1 MSQAAK
7 PLPRLPRGWSRVCH
21 ETGLFLRSIG
31 LGILVTACQGF
42 FTNNFLEPEKVAVR
56 QSRVT
61 TFLRALIHVLPLGL
75 AIFEIILNLKG
86 HYVGATFDK
95 QNYLQFVAKAHEISM
110 QASLATIVLSYIRHQ
125 IGTGAGMPFGA
136 MLGALQFFQVS
147 YLWSVEFWSAI
158 LSKKFQLRKKI
169 CFAVLILLCVVI
181 AATAG
186 PSSANLLIAQ
196 QGIWPEKSNYLAIN
210 ATFADIWPNRLDGE
224 RVSTDCRTIKTD
236 MSDGCPISALYPL
249 TTQGAFKDIWD
260 MYRGIES
267 DSDMVQLTEFR
278 SRASAAIRYLQTA
291 TCFSGYNDQV
301 CSTFPQNVVTEFGT
315 SSKTNFQEEAH
326 RSLDAYHVLEK
337 EYYQPYTT
345 GICVVDTVQNS
356 SDQAALRF
364 PRLLKTAFEIEQGQD
379 TFLVPGLT
387 KGQSTYNIPGNITQ
401 FRVGWVDLP
410 HEIFGTEIPG
420 AIIVHP
426 QSSSDLPYNITTCT
440 LNAGWGSSSVFVD
453 TFENGFIGSMM
464 TKIPPSWHI
473 RQMASFDPYGH
484 LPARSPLFQNTSQF
498 SYPQLRINVS
508 KSWIEL
514 LNPSIIQQDKSTT
527 NFISMIMSELAA
539 PPEKYQLTFL
549 LNHLLVAALSETGNQ
564 YYTEGNFSPRN

>member
-1 MSQAAK
+1 MSQATK
-7 PLPRLPRGWSRVCH
+7 LLPRLPRGWSRVCH

-61 TFLRALIHVLPLGL
+61 AFLRALIHVLPLGL
-75 AIFEIILNLKG
+75 AIFEISLNWKG
-86 HYVGATFDK
+86 HYVGAIFDK
-95 QNYLQFVAKAHEISM
+95 QNYLQFVAKAHEIFM
-110 QASLATIVLSYIRHQ
+110 QASLATIALSYIRHQ

-136 MLGALQFFQVS
+136 LLGALQFFQVS

-158 LSKKFQLRKKI
+158 LSKNFQLRKKI
-169 CFAVLILLCVVI
+169 CFAVLMLLCVVI

-196 QGIWPEKSNYLAIN
+196 QGIWPEKASYLAIN
-210 ATFADIWPNRLDGE
+210 ATFPDIWPNRLDSE
-224 RVSTDCRTIKTD
+224 RVSTDCKTIKTATNN
-236 MSDGCPISALYPL
+236 GCPISALYTFL
-249 TTQGAFKDIWD
+249 TQEVSAFASIWYRYGDRDIEEVL
-260 MYRGIES
+260 GF
-267 DSDMVQLTEFR
+267 Q
-278 SRASAAIRYLQTA
+278 SRVSVVSRYLQA
-291 TCFSGYNDQV
+291 APCFSDYKDQV

-315 SSKTNFQEEAH
+315 FSKAVYMEEMD

-345 GICVVDTVQNS
+345 GSCIADTVQNS

-364 PRLLKTAFEIEQGQD
+364 PRLLETASETKQGQE

-387 KGQSTYNIPGNITQ
+387 KGQSTYNIPGKTTE
-401 FRVGWVDLP
+401 FRVGWIDLP

-440 LNAGWGSSSVFVD
+440 LNAGWGSSSVSID
-453 TFENGFIGSMM
+453 TFRVGDIESKM
-464 TKIPPSWHI
+464 TNIPPSWQIPHE
-473 RQMASFDPYGH
+473 AYFDPFGH
-484 LPARSPLFQNTSQF
+484 LPIMKPLFQNTSQF

-508 KSWIEL
+508 KSWMEF

-527 NFISMIMSELAA
+527 NIISMILSQLAA
-539 PPEKYQLTFL
+539 PPEMYQLSL
-549 LNHLLVAALSETGNQ
+549 MLNLLLVTALSETGNQ
-564 YYTEGNFSPRN
+564 YYSEGNFPHRN